1 MKYQFLNFALD
12 EKDLYN
18 QDSSM
23 IDSILIQN
31 NKSQLNNI
39 YEFYKNDT
47 PILFI
52 NGFMGTGKIQ
62 LVNYSLNFLSD
73 ETVVLKHNCFETTIL
88 DDIFLTFFEEFKK
101 LEAQKI
107 IETPKIK
114 SENFNQKIHSYLSTI
129 EKPILIILNSFEAL
143 TKENN
148 TEIINF
154 LLHLSSFRKIKVIII
169 GRTFKAS
176 MFPENYVL
184 DRVTTSFLEKSL
196 FEKYLKD
203 NKFKYNS
210 KVLDDLYKYTRGY
223 YFFLILT
230 LKILQKKQLT
240 AETFLEKFKK
250 SFLSYYEFLLSETF
264 YLIPAQAVRFF
275 WFLCLI
281 RHGVSIDLLKQI
293 RMYDE
298 DSIRTLIENKIVTE
312 QNNQIFVQDYF
323 KDRVEASIQK
333 NIALKIHQNI
343 IDIYE
348 QQLPLK
354 PFERTILLS
363 RQTMRKEIEYHSM
376 FLPTK
381 RQITKDEKA
390 NELSYVTY
398 SEAANDVINQDV
410 QNNDANK
417 QSLFVNEE
425 PKKVQ
430 QEQPI
435 NLANSSAG
443 KNVHIDLSK
452 LGFEKK
458 DLPSNIT
465 PQEEKMLSDSVKSVE
480 KQNQVQN
487 KTPIIQNEINI
498 TLTDIMIFAEKQERN
513 YQYAQMIELY
523 AKALTYKDD
532 NDYYVYLPTI
542 YSKLGLAYQKMSN
555 FDNSIKFYTQA
566 KEFYEKTSD
575 IVKANQVKYDIANVY
590 YEIYKLDNSKALLAE
605 IINTKDMPDEL
616 VTKAYILLATIEDGL
631 SNADSAYEYY
641 QKAINLASLSMEPQV
656 LAELYFKYAL
666 IADDR
671 NDVNTAL
678 DYYTRCISINKDEKT
693 NTYLSSAYSNIATIY
708 LERNQKPEAVKYFIK
723 SYELDE
729 KNNNYD
735 GMYFSASKLVQT
747 LRRTDAKKAAE
758 YLVKSKECA
767 KKTGDKFYIASS
779 YLAAG
784 DFYYNLQDN
793 EKALYE
799 YFNAYE
805 VAKNNFSR
813 DNLNKIQLRI
823 DDIKFRIGEQNYEQ
837 IRLKYRN
844 ELNG

>member
-23 IDSILIQN
+23 IDPVLIQN
-31 NKSQLNNI
+31 NKTQLNNI
-39 YEFYKNDT
+39 YEFYKNDN

-73 ETVVLKHNCFETTIL
+73 DTVVLKHNCFETTIL

-101 LEAQKI
+101 LETQKI

-129 EKPILIILNSFEAL
+129 EKPILIVLNSFEAL

-148 TEIINF
+148 SEIINF
-154 LLHLSSFRKIKVIII
+154 LLHLNSFRKIKVIII

-176 MFPENYVL
+176 MFPDNYVL

-203 NKFKYNS
+203 NKIKFNG
-210 KVLDDLYKYTRGY
+210 KVFDDLYKYTRGY
-223 YFFLILT
+223 YFFLVLT
-230 LKILQKKQLT
+230 LKILQRKQLT
-240 AETFLEKFKK
+240 PETFLEKFKQ

-281 RHGVSIDLLKQI
+281 RHGVSIDLLKQL

-298 DSIRTLIENKIVTE
+298 ESIKALIENKIVTE
-312 QNNQIFVQDYF
+312 QNNQIYVQDYF
-323 KDRVEASIQK
+323 KDRVEASMQK

-343 IDIYE
+343 IEIYE
-348 QQLPLK
+348 AQLPLK

-376 FLPTK
+376 FLPNK

-398 SEAANDVINQDV
+398 SEAANEVTNQDTH
-410 QNNDANK
+410 QNIFINNQTTA
-417 QSLFVNEE
+417 NEE
-425 PKKVQ
+425 PKKE
-430 QEQPI
+430 EQNNQI
-435 NLANSSAG
+435 NLANASAG

-452 LGFEKK
+452 LGFEKN

-480 KQNQVQN
+480 QNKVQNQ
-487 KTPIIQNEINI
+487 TPVIQNEFSI

-523 AKALTYKDD
+523 GKALTYKDD

-542 YSKLGLAYQKMSN
+542 YTKLGLAYQKMSD
-555 FDNSIKFYTQA
+555 FDNSIKYYTQA

-575 IVKANQVKYDIANVY
+575 NVNANKIKYEIANVY

-605 IINTKDMPDEL
+605 IVTSSDMPDEL
-616 VTKAYILLATIEDGL
+616 ITKSYILLATIEDGL
-631 SNADSAYEYY
+631 SNVDTAYGYY
-641 QKAINLASLSMEPQV
+641 QKAINMASLTMEPQV
-656 LAELYFKYAL
+656 LSELYFKYAL

-678 DYYTRCISINKDEKT
+678 DYYTRCISINKDDKT

-708 LERNQKPEAVKYFIK
+708 LERNQKEEAVKYFVK

-735 GMYFSASKLVQT
+735 GMYFSTSKLVQI
-747 LRRTDAKKAAE
+747 LRRTDVKKAAE

-779 YLAAG
+779 YLSAG
-784 DFYYNLQDN
+784 DFYYNQQDN
-793 EKALYE
+793 EKALQE

-844 ELNG
+844 ELNGQ

>member
-23 IDSILIQN
+23 IDPILIQN
-31 NKSQLNNI
+31 NKTQIGNI
-39 YEFYKNDT
+39 YEFYKNDN

-154 LLHLSSFRKIKVIII
+154 LLHLNSFRKIKVIII

-176 MFPENYVL
+176 MFPENFNL
-184 DRVTTSFLEKSL
+184 DRLTTSFLDKSL
-196 FEKYLKD
+196 FERYLKD
-203 NKFKYNS
+203 NKIKFNGKI
-210 KVLDDLYKYTRGY
+210 LDDLYKYTRGY
-223 YFFLILT
+223 YFFLVLT
-230 LKILQKKQLT
+230 LKILQRKQLT
-240 AETFLEKFKK
+240 PETFLENFKK
-250 SFLSYYEFLLSETF
+250 SFLSYYEFLLNETF

-298 DSIRTLIENKIVTE
+298 DSIKSLTENKIVTE
-312 QNNQIFVQDYF
+312 QNNQIYVQDYF

-376 FLPTK
+376 FLPNR
-381 RQITKDEKA
+381 RQITKDENA

-398 SEAANDVINQDV
+398 SESANDVTSQDI
-410 QNNDANK
+410 QNTDFSK
-417 QSLFVNEE
+417 QTLSEVE
-425 PKKVQ
+425 PVKDQK
-430 QEQPI
+430 EQPI
-435 NLANSSAG
+435 NLANASAG

-452 LGFEKK
+452 LGFEKN

-480 KQNQVQN
+480 QDKFQN
-487 KTPIIQNEINI
+487 KIPAIHNEFNI

-523 AKALTYKDD
+523 GKALTYKED

-542 YSKLGLAYQKMSN
+542 YTKLGLAYQKMSD

-575 IVKANQVKYDIANVY
+575 SVKANQIKYDIANVY

-605 IINTKDMPDEL
+605 IVTSKDMPDEL
-616 VTKAYILLATIEDGL
+616 ITKSYILLATIEDGL
-631 SNADSAYEYY
+631 SNVDTAYEYY
-641 QKAINLASLSMEPQV
+641 KKAISMASLSMEPQV
-656 LAELYFKYAL
+656 LSELYFKYAL

-678 DYYTRCISINKDEKT
+678 DYYTRCISINKDEKS

-708 LERNQKPEAVKYFIK
+708 LERNQKAEAVKYFAK

-747 LRRTDAKKAAE
+747 LRRTDVKKAAE
-758 YLVKSKECA
+758 YLLKSKECA
-767 KKTGDKFYIASS
+767 RKTGDKFYIASS
-779 YLAAG
+779 YLTAG
-784 DFYYNLQDN
+784 DFYYNQQEN

-813 DNLNKIQLRI
+813 DNLSKIQLRI
-823 DDIKFRIGEQNYEQ
+823 DDIKFRVGEQNYEQ
-837 IRLKYRN
+837 IRLKYKN
-844 ELNG
+844 EFNGQ